1 MRLESIKFSNL
12 MTEKRIADFL
22 GHTSLVRMKLIKW
35 LAEFIAKNSGAQSLE
50 RPSFFLYKISN
61 YRKSVFGMTMVL
73 GFTST
78 TLL

>member
-35 LAEFIAKNSGAQSLE
+35 VAEFIAKKLG
-50 RPSFFLYKISN
+50 RPIIRASEFFFYIKYLIIGSQFL
-61 YRKSVFGMTMVL
+61 V
-73 GFTST
+73 
-78 TLL
+78 